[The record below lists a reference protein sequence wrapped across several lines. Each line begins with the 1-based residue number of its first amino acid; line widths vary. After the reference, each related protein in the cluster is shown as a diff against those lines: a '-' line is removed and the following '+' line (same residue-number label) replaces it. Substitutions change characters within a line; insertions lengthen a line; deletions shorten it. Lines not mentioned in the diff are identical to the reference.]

1 LNYVNLGRTGLKVSE
16 LCLGTMSFGRETSEE
31 ISRQILDRFVNVGG
45 NFIDTADAYNLGASE
60 EIIGRW
66 LKNRD
71 REDLII
77 GTKVYFPTAE
87 GPNEVGLSRKHILAA
102 VESSLRR
109 LATDYIDL
117 YQVHC
122 WDEATPLEET
132 LSALN
137 GLVRSGKVHY
147 LGASNYT
154 GWQLQ
159 KAVDMSRQR
168 RWEAFSCMQPQY
180 NLLCRS
186 TEWEVLPV
194 CRNEGLGVTPW
205 SPLQGGWLS
214 GKFRRGMKAPPEGT
228 RVKGSEGTVWSWSA
242 YNNEHTWTVL
252 DALLAIAEEIG
263 KTPAQAAINWLMN
276 RPGVTAP
283 IIGARTMNQLEDNL
297 GASGW
302 SLSDKHMALL
312 NEVSEVRPPNP
323 YDFIAKSQRTMFR
336 LKPGEHV
343 KVEP

>member
-1 LNYVNLGRTGLKVSE
+1 MNYRSLGRSGLKVSE
-16 LCLGTMSFGRETSEE
+16 LCLGTMSFGRETNEE
-31 ISRQILDRFVNVGG
+31 ISHQILDRFVNVGG
-45 NFIDTADAYNLGASE
+45 NFIDTADSYNLGASE

-66 LKNRD
+66 LRSRD

-87 GPNEVGLSRKHILAA
+87 GPNNLGLCRKHILAA
-102 VESSLRR
+102 AESSLRR

-137 GLVRSGKVHY
+137 SLVQSGKVRY

-159 KAVDMSRQR
+159 KSVDMSRQR
-168 RWEAFSCMQPQY
+168 GWEAFSSMQPQY

-194 CRNEGLGVTPW
+194 CRSEGVGVIPW

-214 GKFRRGMKAPPEGT
+214 GKFHRGMTAPPEGT

-252 DALLAIAEEIG
+252 DTLFAVAEEIG
-263 KTPAQAAINWLMN
+263 KTPAQVAINWLMN

-283 IIGARTMNQLEDNL
+283 IIGARTMNQLDDNL

-312 NEVSEVRPPNP
+312 NEVSEVRQPNP
-323 YDFIAKSQRTMFR
+323 YDFIAKSQRATFQ